1 MPRTATPTLPKS
13 SLIENFQA
21 EIDNIGWQNVKERI
35 LDLYQQRLDKI
46 QSSALSPEEISKK
59 RFKKLSKNELITLAL
74 CFLNRIIELQQKGSD
89 TEDKIRQL
97 CEEETALLERG
108 YPQST
113 IAKNHYPL
121 YINLIRDAIAR
132 QELLLNQQNSYII
145 SVKDRTTGKLE
156 DIRLHYAQLAL
167 KYDDAF
173 YLNMKRSTTT
183 NNNRKQNNPKPV
195 RLYPYL
201 DKIQLLLSSKS
212 YSELATGIAAATG
225 RRFSE
230 IVLGNFSFPKTPSSP
245 YEFIFEGQLKKS
257 SAAPAY
263 STYSL
268 VWAADIIEAIARFHS
283 LNKIQQLSNTSIRQ
297 INDSINAAVNYQ
309 VKQHFQNT
317 GIVSVLEG
325 ESRVT
330 VQNLRGVY
338 GEIAT
343 HFFCSNRASFPK
355 FLSSCLGHLIG
366 DEAISGS
373 NSPSTEHYFHYHL
386 IDEQDKQ
393 IDSIGVML
401 DKNFST
407 TDEVQTSQENTH
419 SDNKERQKINSDQ
432 PNSIQNIHISTQERF
447 KIFQSKNMMSEND
460 TLIFLMNEAQK
471 VSSLERELTDTR
483 HLISS
488 LEFQL
493 NELTEQRTKAKDTPQ
508 QVSSDTTEETVPVP
522 KPPSNSEDAVMI
534 LVKSMSKLTD
544 KLDLLLDRSIISS
557 QGADQEAYR
566 VEVKTKSTNSQHD
579 KPVAKTEQL
588 LNHAIDTIM
597 AHNDRAK
604 TQEDKWYIGISPLK
618 DVINSQGTIT
628 RIVKQRKAEIDKHHA
643 RHDIDRYHNGN
654 FHTHQGY
661 TDFFDFS

>member
-1 MPRTATPTLPKS
+1 MFESKLACDSYFCKRS
-13 SLIENFQA
+13 
-21 EIDNIGWQNVKERI
+21 NVRERI

-46 QSSALSPEEISKK
+46 QSSALSREEISKK

-156 DIRLHYAQLAL
+156 DIRLHYAQLDL

-230 IVLGNFSFPKTPSSP
+230 IVKSNFSFPKTPSSP

-268 VWAADIIEAIARFHS
+268 VWAANIIEAIARFHS
-283 LNKIQQLSNTSIRQ
+283 FSKIQQLEDVSTRQ
-297 INDSINAAVNYQ
+297 INAAVNYQ
-309 VKQHFQNT
+309 VEQHFQNT

-330 VQNLRGVY
+330 IQNLRGVY

-343 HFFCSNRASFPK
+343 HFFCPNRASFPK

-366 DEAISGS
+366 DEAIYRS
-373 NSPSTEHYFHYHL
+373 NSPSTEHYFHYYL
-386 IDEQDKQ
+386 VDEEDKQ
-393 IDSIGVML
+393 INSIGVML
-401 DKNFST
+401 DKDFLT
-407 TDEVQTSQENTH
+407 AAEVQISQEDTH
-419 SDNKERQKINSDQ
+419 LDNKEQQKTSFSQ
-432 PNSIQNIHISTQERF
+432 SNSILNLHISTKERF
-447 KIFQSKNMMSEND
+447 KAFKGKNMTGGNALGQRADSAPVLNENE
-460 TLIFLMNEAQK
+460 TLISLMNQAQK
-471 VSSLERELTDTR
+471 VPSLERELTDAR

-488 LEFQL
+488 LESQL
-493 NELTEQRTKAKDTPQ
+493 NELTEQRTEAKDIPQ
-508 QVSSDTTEETVPVP
+508 QFSSNITKETVP
-522 KPPSNSEDAVMI
+522 KPSSNSEDAVF
-534 LVKSMSKLTD
+534 
-544 KLDLLLDRSIISS
+544 R
-557 QGADQEAYR
+557 
-566 VEVKTKSTNSQHD
+566 
-579 KPVAKTEQL
+579 
-588 LNHAIDTIM
+588 
-597 AHNDRAK
+597 
-604 TQEDKWYIGISPLK
+604 
-618 DVINSQGTIT
+618 
-628 RIVKQRKAEIDKHHA
+628 
-643 RHDIDRYHNGN
+643 
-654 FHTHQGY
+654 
-661 TDFFDFS
+661 